1 MSLIQ
6 VSNLTFAYDGSYDN
20 IFENASFSLDTDW
33 RLGFI
38 GRNGRGKT
46 TFLNLLMGK
55 YQYQGS
61 ITADVQFDYFPFSI
75 PDMEQFPFT
84 LAEELLPELPYWEL
98 ARELSLLEV
107 EEDVLY
113 RPFST
118 LSNGEQTKVL
128 LALLFLRENHF
139 LLIDEPTNHLD
150 RQARAIVGDYLKRK
164 RGFILVSHDRD
175 FLNRAIDH
183 VLSINRADI
192 TVERGNF
199 DSWQENRERTD
210 NFERAEHEKLK
221 KSVKQLETAARRT
234 AEWSKQTEKGKHAY
248 NSGLRPDRG
257 FVGHKAAKLMQRAK
271 NTERRQLQAVEDQKS
286 LLKNIEYTSDLKLA
300 PLRHHAKVL
309 AELQNVTVSYREKS
323 VFQDFSL
330 SIQNGERVALAGR
343 NGCGKSTVLKLLLG
357 QEIPHT
363 GMVSL
368 ASGLTVSYVSQDT
381 SHLQGAL
388 SEFSFQHGIDQSLF
402 QSILRKMG
410 FDRVQFEKRI
420 EEFSGGQKKKVL
432 LAKSLCDRAH
442 LYLWDEPL
450 NFVDVLSRIQLE
462 ELLLEHQPTM
472 LFVEHD
478 ARFTETIATRIAEFQ

>member
-6 VSNLTFAYDGSYDN
+6 VSNLTFAYDGSYDY
-20 IFENASFSLDTDW
+20 IFEQASFSIDTDW

-55 YQYQGS
+55 YQYSGH
-61 ITADVQFDYFPFSI
+61 ITSDVVFDYFPFPI
-75 PDMEQFPFT
+75 PDMEMLPYT
-84 LAEELLPELPYWEL
+84 LAEELLPDLAYWEL
-98 ARELSLLEV
+98 ARELSLLDV
-107 EEDVLY
+107 EEEVLY

-128 LALLFLRENHF
+128 LAFLFLQEHHF

-150 RQARAIVGDYLKRK
+150 RQARALVGDYLKQK
-164 RGFILVSHDRD
+164 KGFILVSHDRD

-199 DSWQENRERTD
+199 DSWQENRNRTD
-210 NFERAEHEKLK
+210 HFERVEHEKLK
-221 KSVKQLETAARRT
+221 KSVKQLEAAAKRT
-234 AEWSKQTEKGKHAY
+234 AEWSNKTEKGKHAY

-271 NTERRQLQAVEDQKS
+271 NTERRQMQAIEGQKS
-286 LLKNIEYTSDLKLA
+286 LLKNVEYASDLKLT
-300 PLRHHAKVL
+300 PLTHHAKTL
-309 AELQNVTVSYREKS
+309 LDLQHVSVRYGDKP
-323 VFQDFSL
+323 VFSDFSITVK
-330 SIQNGERVALAGR
+330 SGERVALVGK

-357 QEIPHT
+357 QALPHT
-363 GMVSL
+363 GSIVT
-368 ASGLTVSYVSQDT
+368 ASGLKISYVSQDT
-381 SHLQGAL
+381 SHLQGTL
-388 SEFSFQHGIDQSLF
+388 PEFAFSHGLEQSLF

-420 EEFSGGQKKKVL
+420 EAFSGGQKKKVL
-432 LAKSLCDRAH
+432 LAQSLCEQAH

-450 NFVDVLSRIQLE
+450 NFIDVLSRIQIE
-462 ELLLEHQPTM
+462 ELLLDSQPTM

-478 ARFTETIATRIAEFQ
+478 ARFTETIATRTVSF